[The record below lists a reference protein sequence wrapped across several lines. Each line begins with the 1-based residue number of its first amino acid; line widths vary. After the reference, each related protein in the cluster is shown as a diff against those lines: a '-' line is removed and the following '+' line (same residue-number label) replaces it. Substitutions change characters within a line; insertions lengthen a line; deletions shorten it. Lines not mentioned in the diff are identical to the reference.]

1 MTSTAAVPA
10 QKSTTVR
17 ASRRTSKY
25 AVLRS
30 TFAVLDRFAP
40 AAGGRLAVRIWCTV
54 PQSNGT
60 RRDDR
65 PIPGLTA
72 PQNEVSTVTLS
83 GGRRVVV
90 ETWGD
95 GTPVYLVHGWGGW
108 RGQLGNFVEPLAA
121 RGHRVVAFDAPS
133 HGESGPG
140 RYGPRR
146 TTGLEMMEALQEVV
160 GAYGRPAAVVA
171 HSLGAATAAWAFSDV
186 VGEGIAPPARLA
198 LIAPTLGPVPHIQ
211 AMARLFGFSDRT
223 QRAMR
228 RRLESML
235 GRPIDDF
242 DVLKVGPDMPQTVII
257 HDRRDKEVAFAEAR
271 QIAAAWPRAH
281 LTGTDGLGHQ
291 RILRDPGVVSKV
303 VEFVTS

>member
-1 MTSTAAVPA
+1 
-10 QKSTTVR
+10 
-17 ASRRTSKY
+17 
-25 AVLRS
+25 
-30 TFAVLDRFAP
+30 
-40 AAGGRLAVRIWCTV
+40 V
-54 PQSNGT
+54 PQSNGS

-72 PQNEVSTVTLS
+72 PQNDVSTVTLS

-121 RGHRVVAFDAPS
+121 RGHQVVAFDAPS

-140 RYGPRR
+140 RHGPRR
-146 TTGLEMMEALQEVV
+146 TTGFEMMEALQAVV

-171 HSLGAATAAWAFSDV
+171 HSLGAATTAWAFSDAFG
-186 VGEGIAPPARLA
+186 GEFAPPARLA
-198 LIAPTLGPVPHIQ
+198 LIAPTVGPVPHVQ

-223 QRAMR
+223 HRAML
-228 RRLESML
+228 RRLEAML
-235 GRPIDDF
+235 DRPVGDF

-257 HDRRDKEVAFAEAR
+257 HDRQDKEVAFAEAE
-271 QIAAAWPRAH
+271 QIADAWPQAH
-281 LTGTDGLGHQ
+281 LISTDGLGHQ
-291 RILRDPGVVSKV
+291 RILRDSGVVSRV